1 MEEVES
7 ENQVNFIT
15 CVKWVKKGAARD
27 QPEKV
32 QLSKAELVQVIKD
45 TKEKLR
51 VTNEESRQQE
61 SSNQEDEFNFENY
74 DEDDSKVL
82 MYLSQLGSILK
93 F

>member
-51 VTNEESRQQE
+51 
-61 SSNQEDEFNFENY
+61 
-74 DEDDSKVL
+74 
-82 MYLSQLGSILK
+82 
-93 F
+93 